1 MAFLDSDD
9 LWYKEKLEKQ
19 IAFMKDKNYSFTC
32 TDYEQIDENGQTLN
46 RIIKTKTRTDY
57 NGVLLSCP
65 VGNSTVMYNV
75 KELGKFKVPDKRKRN
90 DDALWLQ
97 ILKNE
102 KYIYGLPEVLAI
114 YRIRPNSISSDKFE
128 LVKYH
133 WKLYREI
140 ENLSVLRSSF
150 HICYWGFLKVFKI
163 K

>member
-1 MAFLDSDD
+1 
-9 LWYKEKLEKQ
+9 
-19 IAFMKDKNYSFTC
+19 
-32 TDYEQIDENGQTLN
+32 
-46 RIIKTKTRTDY
+46 
-57 NGVLLSCP
+57 
-65 VGNSTVMYNV
+65 MYNV
-75 KELGKFKVPDKRKRN
+75 KELGKFKVPDIRKRN

-102 KYIYGLPEVLAI
+102 KYIYGLPEVLAN